1 MGIIGRRKNKKYDY
15 APRYYKSSTG
25 DKPFEI
31 KHKFDDQRSTIQH
44 VGLKGKF
51 GNAIQDLKQGAD
63 AMVKRR
69 LLIII
74 AILVFL
80 FLWVIDFDL
89 TIFRF

>member
-15 APRYYKSSTG
+15 EPRYYKNSMG
-25 DKPFEI
+25 GKPFEI
-31 KHKFDDQRSTIQH
+31 KHKFDDQRSTVQN

-63 AMVKRR
+63 VLVKRR

-74 AILVFL
+74 SILVL
-80 FLWVIDFDL
+80 IFLWIIDFDL
-89 TIFRF
+89 SIFRF